1 MIDWWDSDG
10 LRSSH
15 RWWFEG
21 WKGGKDGGKIVF
33 HFYLLYT
40 ALSVGNFLA
49 EMGKHLVAF

>member
-1 MIDWWDSDG
+1 MGFVLLFVGG
-10 LRSSH
+10 LKA
-15 RWWFEG
+15 G
-21 WKGGKDGGKIVF
+21 KGGEIVF

>member
-1 MIDWWDSDG
+1 MGFALLFVGG
-10 LRSSH
+10 LKA
-15 RWWFEG
+15 G
-21 WKGGKDGGKIVF
+21 KGGSEIVF